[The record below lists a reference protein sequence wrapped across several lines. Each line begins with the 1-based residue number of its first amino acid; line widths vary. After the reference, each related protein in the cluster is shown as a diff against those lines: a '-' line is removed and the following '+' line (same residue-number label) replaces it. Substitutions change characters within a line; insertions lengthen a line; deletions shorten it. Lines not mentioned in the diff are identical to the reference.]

1 MHKQKFPAEIKIR
14 IVESILEGQTTQGKA
29 ADLLGANKATIQG
42 WIHIYQTFGQ
52 TGFAARKTAQIF
64 TEKEKKAAVEEY
76 LQGKGSL
83 ADISRK
89 HRIRTKSTL
98 LKWVEQYNHHIEFR
112 EPGTHGEYRSEVYM
126 RKGRATT
133 QKERIEMVSYCI
145 EHGMDYALVVE
156 KYGVSYNQ
164 IYSWVK
170 KFRESG
176 VQGLEDRRGKKR
188 LVSEMS
194 EVEQLR
200 AENRILKKQAE
211 RLELEN
217 IILKKRRE
225 LERGRF

>member
-1 MHKQKFPAEIKIR
+1 
-14 IVESILEGQTTQGKA
+14 
-29 ADLLGANKATIQG
+29 
-42 WIHIYQTFGQ
+42 
-52 TGFAARKTAQIF
+52 
-64 TEKEKKAAVEEY
+64 
-76 LQGKGSL
+76 
-83 ADISRK
+83 
-89 HRIRTKSTL
+89 
-98 LKWVEQYNHHIEFR
+98 
-112 EPGTHGEYRSEVYM
+112 M

-170 KFRESG
+170 KFGESG
-176 VQGLEDRRGKKR
+176 VQGREDRRGKKR

>member
-1 MHKQKFPAEIKIR
+1 
-14 IVESILEGQTTQGKA
+14 
-29 ADLLGANKATIQG
+29 
-42 WIHIYQTFGQ
+42 
-52 TGFAARKTAQIF
+52 
-64 TEKEKKAAVEEY
+64 
-76 LQGKGSL
+76 
-83 ADISRK
+83 
-89 HRIRTKSTL
+89 
-98 LKWVEQYNHHIEFR
+98 
-112 EPGTHGEYRSEVYM
+112 M

-176 VQGLEDRRGKKR
+176 VQGLEDRRRKKR

>member
-1 MHKQKFPAEIKIR
+1 
-14 IVESILEGQTTQGKA
+14 
-29 ADLLGANKATIQG
+29 
-42 WIHIYQTFGQ
+42 
-52 TGFAARKTAQIF
+52 
-64 TEKEKKAAVEEY
+64 
-76 LQGKGSL
+76 
-83 ADISRK
+83 
-89 HRIRTKSTL
+89 
-98 LKWVEQYNHHIEFR
+98 
-112 EPGTHGEYRSEVYM
+112 
-126 RKGRATT
+126 
-133 QKERIEMVSYCI
+133 MVSYCI

-200 AENRILKKQAE
+200 AENRILKKAGRKAGIGE
-211 RLELEN
+211 HH
-217 IILKKRRE
+217 LKKRRE

>member
-1 MHKQKFPAEIKIR
+1 
-14 IVESILEGQTTQGKA
+14 
-29 ADLLGANKATIQG
+29 
-42 WIHIYQTFGQ
+42 
-52 TGFAARKTAQIF
+52 
-64 TEKEKKAAVEEY
+64 
-76 LQGKGSL
+76 
-83 ADISRK
+83 
-89 HRIRTKSTL
+89 
-98 LKWVEQYNHHIEFR
+98 
-112 EPGTHGEYRSEVYM
+112 
-126 RKGRATT
+126 
-133 QKERIEMVSYCI
+133 
-145 EHGMDYALVVE
+145 MDYALVVE

-217 IILKKRRE
+217 IVLKKRRE

>member
-1 MHKQKFPAEIKIR
+1 MYKQKFPAEIKIR
-14 IVESILEGQTTQGKA
+14 IVESILDGKTTQGKA
-29 ADLLGANKATIQG
+29 ADMLGVNKATIQG
-42 WIHIYQTFGQ
+42 WIHVYQTFGPA
-52 TGFAARKTAQIF
+52 GFAAGKTAQIF

-89 HRIRTKSTL
+89 HRIRTKCTL
-98 LKWVEQYNHHIEFR
+98 LKWVEQYNNHIEFR
-112 EPGTHGEYRSEVYM
+112 EPGTHGEHRSEVYM
-126 RKGRATT
+126 RTGRATT

-145 EHGMDYALVVE
+145 EHGTDYALVVE
-156 KYGVSYNQ
+156 KYGVSYSQ

-170 KFRESG
+170 KFKESG

-200 AENRILKKQAE
+200 AENRLLKKQAE

-217 IILKKRRE
+217 IVLKKRKE

>member
-1 MHKQKFPAEIKIR
+1 M
-14 IVESILEGQTTQGKA
+14 
-29 ADLLGANKATIQG
+29 LGVNKATIQG
-42 WIHIYQTFGQ
+42 WIHIYQTFGPA
-52 TGFAARKTAQIF
+52 GFAARKTAQIF

-76 LQGKGSL
+76 LQGKGSF

-126 RKGRATT
+126 RNGRATT